1 MTREPSPSG
10 VGGDGKVAPET
21 LALRARPE
29 PVTRINRR
37 VLIGVAAVLLF
48 FLSVLVLLALKPPS
62 LRLAEGR
69 ELIEVEHK
77 PITDALAKLPASYD
91 GVGTLRGAD
100 AAPLPPAAPNLGVA
114 QPGLEAVDV
123 LERGV
128 GSRLAGQ
135 ARESPVLFRLKTQGP
150 GARPEAV
157 SRSRAGVEPDGA
169 GSSSQSTPS
178 AAAQATSEVDAV
190 GTREPTRKL
199 AFLKAEPD
207 RAIYN
212 PHALQRPVSPYQL
225 MAGTVIAA
233 SLISGLNSDLP
244 GVVLAQVTEPVY
256 DTVTGRV
263 LLIPQ
268 GSRLFG
274 RYDNVVAFG
283 QNRALVVWQRLI
295 LPDGSSVVIDNLPA
309 TDTGGYAGLADGID
323 LHTFQLLKGVAL
335 ATVLG
340 VGSELALGASDNALV
355 KALSQATQQT
365 GNRAGQRLVERDLAV
380 APTLTVRPGWPLRVI
395 VHKDIIL
402 KPYLDP
408 KNP

>member
-1 MTREPSPSG
+1 MTPAPSPPG
-10 VGGDGKVAPET
+10 AAGDKVAPET

-37 VLIGVAAVLLF
+37 VLIGIAAVLLF
-48 FLSVLVLLALKPPS
+48 FLSGLVLLALQPPS
-62 LRLAEGR
+62 LRLGERR
-69 ELIEVEHK
+69 ELIQVEHK
-77 PITDALAKLPASYD
+77 PIADALAKLPASYD
-91 GVGTLRGAD
+91 GVRPLKVAD
-100 AAPLPPAAPNLGVA
+100 EAPLPPNVPNLALARPALEGVDAPN
-114 QPGLEAVDV
+114 
-123 LERGV
+123 
-128 GSRLAGQ
+128 SRLAGQ
-135 ARESPVLFRLKTQGP
+135 ARESPVLFRLQTHAAGVLP
-150 GARPEAV
+150 RPEAAP
-157 SRSRAGVEPDGA
+157 RSRPGGEQDSAGPTT
-169 GSSSQSTPS
+169 QLIP
-178 AAAQATSEVDAV
+178 AAATPATSDGDAA

-199 AFLKAEPD
+199 AFLKSEPD

-225 MAGTVIAA
+225 MAGTIIAA

-256 DTVTGRV
+256 DSVTGRT

-268 GSRLFG
+268 GSRLLG
-274 RYDNVVAFG
+274 RYDNVVAAG
-283 QNRALVVWQRLI
+283 QNRALVVWQRLL

-309 TDTGGYAGLADGID
+309 TDTGGYAGLADSID

-335 ATVLG
+335 ATLLG
-340 VGSELALGASDNALV
+340 VGTELALGNSDNSLV

-365 GNRAGQRLVERDLAV
+365 GNRAGQRLVERDLNV

-395 VHKDIIL
+395 VHKDIVL

-408 KNP
+408 